1 MEVSNESV
9 RGRGEKGREE
19 GRKSP
24 HGEET
29 PSSAVSGR
37 PLRMVSLLPTEAM
50 RQGRPMGAGSKDNEQ
65 LPLSQ
70 KGLDMPEATSE
81 AKEHLPLF
89 WW

>member
-1 MEVSNESV
+1 MNQS
-9 RGRGEKGREE
+9 EE
-19 GRKSP
+19 GERKGGRKAASP
-24 HGEET
+24 PMERKRR

-70 KGLDMPEATSE
+70 KGLDMPGATSE